1 MAHSDTAG
9 NGSSS
14 ISAIISASAKGKGKG
29 KPMPA
34 EGSANPSASFASLW
48 NYIEPALDHIVRS
61 PTNNTDKAPSI
72 DVAYHMGIH
81 TAVYNY
87 FTSVGRFGVDA
98 LAAPRLA
105 SPALTP
111 SLALSGRGGGSRSI
125 ALNGIARPPTP
136 PGNTHGADLYDK
148 LDKYYSDVCLELLAS
163 APVDDSSL
171 LHYLLPCWRRYHAG
185 ANAVHRLLNY
195 VNRHYVK
202 RAVEEDRGWLR
213 LADILDAVAQAIEE
227 NQPREQLAARLRER
241 RLNELK
247 RWGYAEDA
255 PPESLAR
262 AEAAAEAASPPDRI
276 VPLASMANR
285 RFREVVI
292 KPLLAVPKIKKVGS
306 GGKKR
311 YRKPPNPNH
320 VLHHVSSAADSSESP
335 FAGPKSR
342 LARAVKEL
350 IESRDA
356 DTLEERRKMAE
367 ETNDILE
374 TVGIPV
380 DHALRKKLDKFLL
393 RPKGSD

>member
-1 MAHSDTAG
+1 MADPPSVSGTTSGSG
-9 NGSSS
+9 NNDSGSS
-14 ISAIISASAKGKGKG
+14 KNKGKG

-61 PTNNTDKAPSI
+61 PTNNTDRAPSI

-87 FTSVGRFGVDA
+87 FTSAGRFGVDA
-98 LAAPRLA
+98 LAAPRLT
-105 SPALTP
+105 SPVL
-111 SLALSGRGGGSRSI
+111 GGSGSSL
-125 ALNGIARPPTP
+125 LNGAAGIRPPSP
-136 PGNTHGADLYDK
+136 PGSGNAHGADLYEK
-148 LDKYYSDVCLELLAS
+148 LDKYYSEVCLELLAS
-163 APVDDSSL
+163 APVDDSNL
-171 LHYLLPCWRRYHAG
+171 LHYLLPCWKRYHAG
-185 ANAVHRLLNY
+185 TNAVHRLLNY

-227 NQPREQLAARLRER
+227 NQPREHLAARLREK

-247 RWGYAEDA
+247 RWGYTEDNPSPDA
-255 PPESLAR
+255 LAR
-262 AEAAAEAASPPDRI
+262 AEAAAEAASPTDRI
-276 VPLASMANR
+276 VPLSSMANR

-292 KPLLAVPKIKKVGS
+292 KPLLAVPKMKKIGS
-306 GGKKR
+306 TAGGGGKKK
-311 YRKPPNPNH
+311 YRKPPNPNN
-320 VLHHVSSAADSSESP
+320 VLHSNNHNSSAD
-335 FAGPKSR
+335 AGPKSR

-350 IESRDA
+350 IESKDP
-356 DTLEERRKMAE
+356 DTLEERFKMAQ
-367 ETNDILE
+367 ETNEMLG

-393 RPKGSD
+393 RPKGSG